1 MALSF
6 TALPLAGLVQV
17 ASTAAEDARGAFARS
32 FCRTEFAAAGHDF
45 TPWQVS
51 LSENHARHTLR
62 GMHWQVAPGEEVKLV
77 RCIRGA
83 VHDVVLDLRP
93 GSPSHGRHVG
103 VALSATNRLALL
115 IPRGCA
121 HGFLTLTA
129 DAVVEYMM
137 DAPFAPGCARG
148 LRWNDPAFGIAWPAA
163 PQVISERDATWPD
176 HG

>member
-6 TALPLAGLVQV
+6 EPLALPGLVLV
-17 ASTAAEDARGAFARS
+17 TSAAATDERGAFARS
-32 FCRTEFAAAGHDF
+32 WCRDEFAAAGLDF
-45 TPWQVS
+45 TPCQLS

-83 VHDVVLDLRP
+83 VHDVILDLRP
-93 GSPSHGRHVG
+93 ASANYGRHVG
-103 VALSATNRLALL
+103 VELSAGNRRALL
-115 IPRGCA
+115 VPRGCA
-121 HGFLTLTA
+121 HGFLTLTE

-137 DAPFAPGCARG
+137 DVPFAPGCGRG
-148 LRWNDPAFGIAWPAA
+148 LRWNDPAFGLQWPAPPA
-163 PQVISERDATWPD
+163 VISARDAGWPD